1 MIALCVRQGAFLSM
15 TGMPSIC
22 GESPQ
27 GNVRTIGKD
36 TVQ

>member
-1 MIALCVRQGAFLSM
+1 MEKVSQNCDTFFSM

-27 GNVRTIGKD
+27 GA
-36 TVQ
+36 